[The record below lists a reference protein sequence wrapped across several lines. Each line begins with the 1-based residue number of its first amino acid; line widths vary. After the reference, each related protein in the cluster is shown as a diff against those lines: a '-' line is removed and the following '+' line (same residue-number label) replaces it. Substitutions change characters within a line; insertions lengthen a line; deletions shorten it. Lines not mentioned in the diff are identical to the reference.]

1 MANVAILESLQVS
14 VPFSPAAERHGSLT
28 QSLFF
33 CHKND
38 ARGVIE
44 DVEAMTVAGSWDED
58 EFEVIFRE
66 HFERLM
72 RVTRR
77 VLQSDAEAEEVCA
90 EVFLRLYR
98 NGPQTVVAGS
108 VGWLYRTATRAAIDV
123 LRRNRRRQEQELA
136 EDVGENLA
144 TDPEDPLGLVLRAE
158 RIARVRLALAC
169 MKLEKAQIL
178 LLRHSGLSYQEI
190 GAAMKIGMTS
200 VGKKLARA
208 ESEFSRIYQRQ
219 QRISGTAP
227 RLEAAKEGR

>member
-1 MANVAILESLQVS
+1 
-14 VPFSPAAERHGSLT
+14 
-28 QSLFF
+28 
-33 CHKND
+33 
-38 ARGVIE
+38 
-44 DVEAMTVAGSWDED
+44 MTVAGSWVED

-77 VLQSDAEAEEVCA
+77 VLRSDAEAEEVCA

-98 NGPQTVVAGS
+98 NGPQAVADGS
-108 VGWLYRTATRAAIDV
+108 AGGWLHRAGTRAAIDV
-123 LRRNRRRQEQELA
+123 LRRNRRRHEQELA

-144 TDPEDPLGLVLRAE
+144 TGAEDPLGHVLRAE
-158 RIARVRLALAC
+158 GIARVRLALAC
-169 MKLEKAQIL
+169 MKLEKVQIL

-190 GAAMKIGMTS
+190 GAAMKIGTTS

-219 QRISGTAP
+219 QRISGTAT

>member
-1 MANVAILESLQVS
+1 
-14 VPFSPAAERHGSLT
+14 
-28 QSLFF
+28 
-33 CHKND
+33 
-38 ARGVIE
+38 
-44 DVEAMTVAGSWDED
+44 MTVTGSWVED

-98 NGPQTVVAGS
+98 NGPQTVG
-108 VGWLYRTATRAAIDV
+108 GWLYRTATRAAIDV

-136 EDVGENLA
+136 EDVGGNLA
-144 TDPEDPLGLVLRAE
+144 TDPEDPLSLVLRAE

-169 MKLEKAQIL
+169 MKLEKVQIL

-208 ESEFSRIYQRQ
+208 ESEFYRIYQRQ

>member
-1 MANVAILESLQVS
+1 
-14 VPFSPAAERHGSLT
+14 
-28 QSLFF
+28 
-33 CHKND
+33 
-38 ARGVIE
+38 
-44 DVEAMTVAGSWDED
+44 MTVTGSWVED

-90 EVFLRLYR
+90 EAFLRLYR
-98 NGPQTVVAGS
+98 NGPQTVADGS
-108 VGWLYRTATRAAIDV
+108 VGGWLYRTATRAAIDV
-123 LRRNRRRQEQELA
+123 LRRNRRRHEQELA
-136 EDVGENLA
+136 DYAGENLA
-144 TDPEDPLGLVLRAE
+144 TDPEDPLGRVLRAE

-169 MKLEKAQIL
+169 MKLEKVQIL

-190 GAAMKIGMTS
+190 SAAMKIGMTS

-208 ESEFSRIYQRQ
+208 ESEFYRIYQRQ